1 MTTDD
6 QAATAPAGNPAI
18 TATWTG
24 GRQFVHRS
32 ATGHALVTDT
42 PVENGGGGTA
52 PTPMELVL
60 MGLAGC
66 TGVDIASILETMR
79 QPLRGLTVTAEFE
92 RAVDHPRVYTRI
104 VLRYRLQG
112 GLDPDRVDRAVA
124 LSRDRYCSVSAMLA
138 PTVPIEHIV
147 EILP

>member
-1 MTTDD
+1 MATTP
-6 QAATAPAGNPAI
+6 ATI

-42 PVENGGGGTA
+42 PADSGGGNTA
-52 PTPMELVL
+52 PTPMELVI

-66 TGVDIASILETMR
+66 TGVDIASILEGMR
-79 QPLRGLTVTAEFE
+79 QPLRALKVTAEYE
-92 RAVDHPRVYTRI
+92 RADDHPRVFTRI
-104 VLRYRLQG
+104 ALRYVLQG
-112 GLDPDRVDRAVA
+112 DLDPARVARAVA
-124 LSRDRYCSVSAMLA
+124 LSMDKYCSVSAMLA
-138 PTVPIEHIV
+138 GSATITHEV